1 SYERELE
8 RRAHFDEL
16 TGLANRVL
24 LKARLQQ
31 TIAQAHRHGKSA
43 AVLFLDLDQFKIVND
58 GLGHAC
64 GDRLL
69 VAIAQRLQTVVREA
83 DTVARHGGDEFV
95 IVLSEPDN
103 GEDAAEIGRR
113 LLQRIAEPVW
123 IDEHELYT
131 TASVGVSLFP
141 RDGTDTDTL
150 LRNADA
156 AMYRAKHLG
165 RNNLQFYSEEMN
177 LSLSKRLMM
186 LSQLRQ
192 AVERNE
198 LCLHYQPQASLP
210 GGRLLGV
217 EALVRWQHPELGMVS
232 PAEFIP
238 LAEES
243 GLIEPI
249 GEWVLREACRQGV
262 AWDRAGFM
270 PLRISVNL
278 SARQFDNPK
287 LDDTIRDIL
296 EQTGLAPERL
306 ELELTETALIANPQQ
321 SVQRLSA
328 IHELGV
334 RLALDDFGTGYS
346 SLAYL
351 QRYTFDLIKIDRSFV
366 ADAIRNPGNAAIV
379 RTVIAMARLLG
390 SETIAEGAETAETIT
405 FLGRNGCDAVQG
417 YYLSR
422 PLPAGE
428 IEQLFP
434 IDNRLQC
441 ITELFPKEEQRTVLF
456 LDDEENILRAL
467 QRTLRGHGWRVLTT
481 TEPDEAM
488 TLMARHSVQVVVSD
502 QRMPKMSG
510 VEFMSRIK
518 ELYPATIR
526 IILSAHADLE
536 TVTEAVNRGW
546 VYRFLTKPW
555 DDKELLQELEQ
566 AFLQSE
572 K

>member
-1 SYERELE
+1 
-8 RRAHFDEL
+8 
-16 TGLANRVL
+16 
-24 LKARLQQ
+24 
-31 TIAQAHRHGKSA
+31 
-43 AVLFLDLDQFKIVND
+43 
-58 GLGHAC
+58 
-64 GDRLL
+64 
-69 VAIAQRLQTVVREA
+69 
-83 DTVARHGGDEFV
+83 
-95 IVLSEPDN
+95 
-103 GEDAAEIGRR
+103 
-113 LLQRIAEPVW
+113 
-123 IDEHELYT
+123 
-131 TASVGVSLFP
+131 
-141 RDGTDTDTL
+141 
-150 LRNADA
+150 
-156 AMYRAKHLG
+156 
-165 RNNLQFYSEEMN
+165 
-177 LSLSKRLMM
+177 
-186 LSQLRQ
+186 
-192 AVERNE
+192 
-198 LCLHYQPQASLP
+198 P